1 MGKDKI
7 IDAKV
12 IAEEER
18 ICPYCKKKT
27 NIQITYVK
35 KLVKTLLVSKSRGI
49 LPGVIPRTDIKEL
62 PRENIEFKCSNCHRT
77 WQANESEDENIKIK
91 YKIGWIK
98 LDNEYFG
105 KKGWEKIFFADGKY
119 IEYPKDSEERERF
132 FELRDKQEKGRLLE
146 NFNKNGGKEL
156 SNTQILLLFAIVNQ
170 TALRN
175 SEFKWKEKDLEE
187 LIEKN
192 YVERNGIFSKKYS
205 VLAKGFA
212 ILDWIQFCK
221 RKNIAFK

>member
-1 MGKDKI
+1 
-7 IDAKV
+7 
-12 IAEEER
+12 
-18 ICPYCKKKT
+18 
-27 NIQITYVK
+27 
-35 KLVKTLLVSKSRGI
+35 LLVSKSRGI

-132 FELRDKQEKGRLLE
+132 FELRDKQEKERLLE